1 VLQRP
6 LTSESIGHT
15 LKVAYGSIMRE
26 RRRYFRYPVVVP
38 VVLNRKMAA
47 AVFGQT
53 VNISECGMALST
65 LTPLAPGSE
74 ATVQF
79 TLPDPLLR
87 ITAESKVCWNNE
99 KGEVGLSFHFL
110 PFDCASQLQ
119 SWVAQKLEKQLPK
132 LMIDKFR
139 ESLGEA
145 RFKR

>member
-1 VLQRP
+1 
-6 LTSESIGHT
+6 
-15 LKVAYGSIMRE
+15 
-26 RRRYFRYPVVVP
+26 
-38 VVLNRKMAA
+38 
-47 AVFGQT
+47 
-53 VNISECGMALST
+53 
-65 LTPLAPGSE
+65 PGSE